1 MKEGFEMEQVAD
13 KVKSLVQDNSHEVY
27 CLSAQ
32 MIQLKVI
39 HGAVA
44 HLLER
49 IEDIVQKGRHEDRG
63 GLAALVI
70 LEIMDTVRLI
80 DMGFNP
86 LYTTLQETV
95 NKLECVSNE
104 LFNTVVSDTLTQ

>member
-1 MKEGFEMEQVAD
+1 MQQHSQQLET
-13 KVKSLVQDNSHEVY
+13 LVQDNSHEVY
-27 CLSAQ
+27 GLSAQ

-39 HGAVA
+39 QGAVA
-44 HLLER
+44 HLLEH

-80 DMGFNP
+80 DVGFYP
-86 LYTTLQETV
+86 LYTTMQETV
-95 NKLECVSNE
+95 NTLEGVSNE
-104 LFNTVVSDTLTQ
+104 IFNVVISGTPTQ

>member
-1 MKEGFEMEQVAD
+1 M
-13 KVKSLVQDNSHEVY
+13 
-27 CLSAQ
+27 
-32 MIQLKVI
+32 
-39 HGAVA
+39 
-44 HLLER
+44 LER

-104 LFNTVVSDTLTQ
+104 LFNVAVCDTLTQ

>member
-1 MKEGFEMEQVAD
+1 MQQHTQQLETLIH
-13 KVKSLVQDNSHEVY
+13 SNSHEVY
-27 CLSAQ
+27 CLSSQ

-39 HGAVA
+39 QGAVA
-44 HLLER
+44 LLLER

-80 DMGFNP
+80 DMGFYP

-95 NKLECVSNE
+95 NTIEGISSE

>member
-1 MKEGFEMEQVAD
+1 MQQHSQQLET
-13 KVKSLVQDNSHEVY
+13 LIHDNSHEVY
-27 CLSAQ
+27 SISAQ

-63 GLAALVI
+63 GLAALTI
-70 LEIMDTVRLI
+70 LEFMDTVRLI
-80 DMGFNP
+80 DMGFYP
-86 LYTTLQETV
+86 LYTAMQETV
-95 NKLECVSNE
+95 NTLESVSSE
-104 LFNTVVSDTLTQ
+104 LFNVVVSDTLTQ

>member
-1 MKEGFEMEQVAD
+1 
-13 KVKSLVQDNSHEVY
+13 
-27 CLSAQ
+27 

-39 HGAVA
+39 QGAVA
-44 HLLER
+44 QLLER

-104 LFNTVVSDTLTQ
+104 LFNVAVCDTLTQ